1 MYSFS
6 KKCIPDIRIIIG
18 PRCFASIALHH
29 CSFLAIPRPIWVHH
43 PLFIPQHCNLQQES
57 TTSEDPSLLTAAF
70 GRLHITRWTRFRHS
84 TAAALPS
91 TLEIKGNSSN
101 TVAPWVL
108 SECQPCNVP
117 PCWYTTDIHGFSDK
131 FAFHGAGGCR
141 RQVEEWVL
149 FFISLILFILL
160 WLIYMCFLCFSSF
173 FNTEFS
179 SLFVS
184 FFFHLFYFFLSLLFL
199 SLSFLSFYFYFSCFS
214 FISSFLYLFISFYF
228 LFFWFSLFHFNFSLF
243 LFCFCIFCFFIL
255 VSFLYFYSSIFCTY
269 VPSKWMFFH
278 MFI

>member
-1 MYSFS
+1 MRCIVYSSAQPSPQWICGKRSNRAMYSFS

-149 FFISLILFILL
+149 FLFL
-160 WLIYMCFLCFSSF
+160 SF
-173 FNTEFS
+173 FLYYYDSYICVFS
-179 SLFVS
+179 VFPLFLIPS
-184 FFFHLFYFFLSLLFL
+184 FLLFL
-199 SLSFLSFYFYFSCFS
+199 FLFSSIYFIFSYPFYFSLSFLSFYFYFSCFS
-214 FISSFLYLFISFYF
+214 FISSFLYLFIYFF
-228 LFFWFSLFHFNFSLF
+228 LFSIFLIFSL
-243 LFCFCIFCFFIL
+243 
-255 VSFLYFYSSIFCTY
+255 SF
-269 VPSKWMFFH
+269 
-278 MFI
+278 